1 MSLRYWNTAAE
12 REYGRQL
19 VLFTQQIM
27 ADDKSSSSD
36 VELDSLSVSN
46 NLHLSCTA
54 LELDVKLGEGHILY
68 YFISFLSYCGIVLF
82 LIWH

>member
-46 NLHLSCTA
+46 KLHLSCTA
-54 LELDVKLGEGHILY
+54 LELDVKLGEGHTLY